1 MKRLIS
7 LVLAL
12 SCLLT
17 LTVPVSAADSA
28 TGTTLRL
35 TETKGTV
42 TVKTASGES
51 KSIVKSMRL
60 YNGYSVAT
68 GASSSA
74 YIGLDDTKA
83 VQLDSSGMVEIKKQG
98 KKLEVSLTSGQ
109 LYFNVTEPLKTD
121 ESLNIRSATMV
132 TGIRGSFGWVTS
144 TEMGLMHGHVTL
156 TCTNPE
162 TGETRVTEVY
172 SGEKVT
178 FESATQETA
187 ADPTLLEIDFVK
199 EEIVNDDVPAIVVE
213 AVKNDETLQQQL
225 TEDVESIDVPTLID
239 SLETK
244 QAEEKA
250 AEEAAQAQVTT
261 ALAAQ
266 ETAIAVEA
274 EAEKASG
281 MSDGTAQDYV
291 FETPAASTGDGGSDY
306 TPSAPTTY
314 TVSMPTGSYTI
325 GVTPGAG
332 ITDNGDGTYTVDAGT
347 SVPFTVDYGAGFT
360 SGPDTVVSAGGTPLT
375 IASSTDTSDSYSIA
389 DVNGDMTVT
398 IHTDIYTVASPEE
411 VGVTVL
417 STGSSDGAYAVLTDG
432 TAGGAIYVSAGSKL
446 YIKEGTMIATSSFTN
461 DGGSVSI
468 AQSAGLNIGYTS
480 VNTGRINNN
489 GRILLSS
496 GDLKNYD
503 TLTNAGTITISTG
516 RRLTIG
522 MDEKAANYSG
532 AGTVDVNGS
541 VILYEYSETSPTFTG
556 SSSVLTFTTP
566 TSEPATN
573 LPHPVCI
580 WSGETTVSVPIPTT
594 IPVYSAADGISK
606 TFNGW
611 NWTGTTGATGT
622 VLPGTDL
629 NVSIGSNM
637 TLTAVWS

>member
-109 LYFNVTEPLKTD
+109 LHFNVTEPLKTD
-121 ESLNIRSATMV
+121 ESLNIRTATMV

-187 ADPTLLEIDFVK
+187 ADPTRWESDFVK
-199 EEIVNDDVPAIVVE
+199 EEIVNADVPVIVVE
-213 AVKNDETLQQQL
+213 AVKNDETLQRQL
-225 TEDVESIDVPTLID
+225 TEDVESIDVSTLID

-266 ETAIAVEA
+266 ETAIAEEA
-274 EAEKASG
+274 AAEQASG
-281 MSDGTAQDYV
+281 TSGGTAQEYLHK
-291 FETPAASTGDGGSDY
+291 TPEPVYDDSDD
-306 TPSAPTTY
+306 TPPAPATY

-332 ITDNGDGTYTVDAGT
+332 ITDNGGGTYTVDAGT
-347 SVPFTVDYGAGFT
+347 SVPFTVNYGAGFT
-360 SGPDTVVSAGGTPLT
+360 SGPDMVIAANGTPLT
-375 IASSTDTSDSYSIA
+375 ATASTDNTDSYTISS
-389 DVNGDMTVT
+389 VSSSVTVT
-398 IHTDIYTVASPEE
+398 VSGTIYTVVAPTQIGGTDSAN
-411 VGVTVL
+411 VL
-417 STGSSDGAYAVLTDG
+417 TGYGETGSYAVMADG
-432 TAGGAIYVSAGSKL
+432 TAAGAITVDSAAKL
-446 YIKEGTMIATSSFTN
+446 YVKKGALSSDFAINNSGTITVASGASL
-461 DGGSVSI
+461 I
-468 AQSAGLNIGYTS
+468 IGYTS
-480 VNTGRINNN
+480 V
-489 GRILLSS
+489 S
-496 GDLKNYD
+496 D
-503 TLTNAGTITISTG
+503 
-516 RRLTIG
+516 
-522 MDEKAANYSG
+522 
-532 AGTVDVNGS
+532 GTVDNNGTVRLS
-541 VILYEYSETSPTFTG
+541 GGNFQNNGIFSNSGTLTVDTTRMFINGMDTKAATYASGSSATTTLNGTFVTYEYSEAVVLPFSNTSRSVITFQ
-556 SSSVLTFTTP
+556 TP
-566 TSEPATN
+566 ATDPATN
-573 LPHPVCI
+573 MPHDIGV
-580 WSGETTVSVPIPTT
+580 WTGKSTASVT
-594 IPVYSAADGISK
+594 IPDTTPIYSSSGGTAR
-606 TFNGW
+606 TFGGW
-611 NWTGTTGATGT
+611 VDEGATYLAGST
-622 VLPGTDL
+622 INVTPGVDK
-629 NVSIGSNM
+629 
-637 TLTAVWS
+637 TLTAAWS